1 VSAPPSTILNSPTSR
16 VTQVAFLDATFGTAS
31 SQQIQALYP
40 LSSYSTPWH
49 ALEMIDGDLSFACP
63 ARRSARWLSTG
74 ATAMPV
80 YLYHFVHA
88 PAITA
93 PDKHVLCCHSCEL
106 AFVFHYDTG
115 LITPGERLL
124 SSEMVSL
131 WTSFAANHTP
141 ADAAVWPQYDEAN
154 DTNIVLDA
162 SLLRA
167 EISVQSGLKRV
178 SFCFRLPDALPLS
191 SECWTQHSM
200 RLLLTCVS

>member
-1 VSAPPSTILNSPTSR
+1 MSAPPSTILNSPTSR

-141 ADAAVWPQYDEAN
+141 ADAAVWPQYGEAN

-178 SFCFRLPDALPLS
+178 SFRFCLPDALPLS